1 MSEIESLIEINSFI
15 SDEKRTT
22 SKLICDIC
30 KKKTANLDLT
40 KYENSLYPSSKGYK
54 NIDWSKQLLWAPW
67 A

>member
-30 KKKTANLDLT
+30 KKKQR
-40 KYENSLYPSSKGYK
+40 
-54 NIDWSKQLLWAPW
+54 I
-67 A
+67 